1 MSQAETPCGFL
12 ILDKPAGLTSHDCVA
27 RARRLLGTRR
37 IGHGGT
43 LDPAVTGVLPLAV
56 GPATRLL
63 PYLDGTKAYEGA
75 IQLGL
80 LTSSDDLHG
89 EVLQQSPWPQLSL
102 QELEQHLESF
112 RGTLKQR
119 RAPRRNDEGSCG
131 SCPIGKATRWRSR
144 PMAPSGCA

>member
-1 MSQAETPCGFL
+1 M
-12 ILDKPAGLTSHDCVA
+12 
-27 RARRLLGTRR
+27 
-37 IGHGGT
+37 
-43 LDPAVTGVLPLAV
+43 TGVLPLAV

-102 QELEQHLESF
+102 EELEQHLESF
-112 RGTLKQR
+112 RGTLK
-119 RAPRRNDEGSCG
+119 
-131 SCPIGKATRWRSR
+131 
-144 PMAPSGCA
+144 